1 VSTHVENAADFH
13 YAIAAGA
20 DEIAHLPFRTS
31 TLIGVEDA
39 KLAAKRGI
47 VVITTTS
54 LVNRL
59 RYSEAELAQVLQ
71 AEGANLKLLYENRVR
86 LAIGSDDVTDSSV
99 KEIQQLQ
106 QFGVFDNLA
115 LLKDLLPRILEDERA
130 DERSDPEQG
139 KRPPRRRDERL
150 TLGGVVVPPPSTKLS
165 EVRGRWNRR
174 RTEPLQA
181 SVESS
186 CAE

>member
-1 VSTHVENAADFH
+1 LPKVVEKAHANNLRVSTHVENAADFH

-47 VVITTTS
+47 V
-54 LVNRL
+54 
-59 RYSEAELAQVLQ
+59 
-71 AEGANLKLLYENRVR
+71 
-86 LAIGSDDVTDSSV
+86 
-99 KEIQQLQ
+99 
-106 QFGVFDNLA
+106 
-115 LLKDLLPRILEDERA
+115 DLLPRILEDERA

-139 KRPPRRRDERL
+139 KRPPRGRDERL
-150 TLGGVVVPPPSTKLS
+150 TLGGVVVPPPSAKLS